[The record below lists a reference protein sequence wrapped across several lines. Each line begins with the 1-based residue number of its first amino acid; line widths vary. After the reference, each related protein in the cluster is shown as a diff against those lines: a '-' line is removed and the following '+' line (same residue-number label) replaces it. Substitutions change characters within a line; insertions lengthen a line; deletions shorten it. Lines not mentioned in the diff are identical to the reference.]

1 MMINTILFDLDGLLI
16 DSESMFYHLYLDLLK
31 QYDQEFTLE

>member
-16 DSESMFYHLYLDLLK
+16 DSESIFYHLYLDLL
-31 QYDQEFTLE
+31 QQ